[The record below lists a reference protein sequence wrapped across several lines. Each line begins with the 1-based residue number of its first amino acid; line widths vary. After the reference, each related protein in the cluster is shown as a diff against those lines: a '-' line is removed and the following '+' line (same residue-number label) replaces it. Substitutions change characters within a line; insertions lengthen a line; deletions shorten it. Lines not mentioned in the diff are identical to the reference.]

1 MNIIESFKKVFV
13 SQRNSGY
20 LFDLI
25 ITKILRYSPNYQEI
39 IFDNINLYKE
49 NILDLQ
55 ELIFNDSF
63 SNIYNNLSKSGNVDL
78 EEVLIELNKITVS
91 KFEIILQQDLNN
103 KYNQQHRQV
112 RQDQQVHRDQQVRQ
126 VRQGQDQ
133 QVQVQQVQQVRQNQQ
148 VRQDQ
153 HQQEKSTLP
162 IKLEENDYNIL
173 SRQFCSENA
182 VFNNGKYSFQF
193 FLNNIKSVNL
203 DNFKIKCNMY
213 NINEY
218 NNKFYLLEQ
227 TNKTI
232 ITIPIGYY
240 DIDTLLKTITNL
252 LNDMSINKN
261 KDYKF
266 NVSNNKIKNKVY
278 FTCQSTEK
286 ERLNKNTSFGLLFKK
301 NKDYNNY
308 SLSDILG
315 FEKEEYFNNNVYTAE
330 LYSDVNIFDE
340 LYVKIFINGKEIPRY
355 STSKKDF
362 YYFETFD
369 LNMDKCFSNKAS
381 FNLPINSFEITQD
394 NLDIK
399 DISIQLNNS
408 YDYYINTPVSFKFML
423 TFEYLTDD
431 KKLG

>member
-1 MNIIESFKKVFV
+1 MNIRESFKKVFV
-13 SQRNSGY
+13 SPRNSGY

-25 ITKILRYSPNYQEI
+25 ITKILRYSPDYQQI
-39 IFDNINLYKE
+39 IFNNIHTYKE

-63 SNIYNNLSKSGNVDL
+63 SNIYNNLSNSGNIDL
-78 EEVLIELNKITVS
+78 EQVLIELNKITVS

-103 KYNQQHRQV
+103 KYNQQAQV
-112 RQDQQVHRDQQVRQ
+112 QQAQVQQAQ
-126 VRQGQDQ
+126 VQQAQVQ
-133 QVQVQQVQQVRQNQQ
+133 QVQVQQAQVQQAQVQQ
-148 VRQDQ
+148 AQV
-153 HQQEKSTLP
+153 QQAQVQQAQVQQAQVQQGNS
-162 IKLEENDYNIL
+162 IIEEDNFYNIL
-173 SRQFCSENA
+173 SRQFFSENA

-193 FLNNIKSVNL
+193 FLNKVKSVNL

-227 TNKTI
+227 TSKTI
-232 ITIPIGYY
+232 IIIPIGYY

-261 KDYKF
+261 KDYSF
-266 NVSNNKIKNKVY
+266 NVFNNKIKNRVC
-278 FTCQSTEK
+278 FTCESNDKQ
-286 ERLNKNTSFGLLFKK
+286 RLNKNTSFGLLFKK
-301 NKDYNNY
+301 ESNNY

-330 LYSDVNIFDE
+330 LYPNINIFDE
-340 LYVKIFINGKEIPRY
+340 LYVKIFINDKEIPRY
-355 STSKKDF
+355 STSKRDF

-369 LNMDKCFSNKAS
+369 LDIRSRFGDKITFD
-381 FNLPINSFEITQD
+381 LPINSFEITQD

-408 YDYYINTPVSFKFML
+408 YDYYINNPVSFKFML
-423 TFEYLTDD
+423 TFEY
-431 KKLG
+431 G

>member
-1 MNIIESFKKVFV
+1 MNIRESFKKVFV
-13 SQRNSGY
+13 SPRNSGY

-25 ITKILRYSPNYQEI
+25 ITKILRYSPDYQQI
-39 IFDNINLYKE
+39 IFNNIHTYKE

-63 SNIYNNLSKSGNVDL
+63 SNIYNNLSNSGNIDL
-78 EEVLIELNKITVS
+78 EQVLIELNKITVS

-103 KYNQQHRQV
+103 KYNQQA
-112 RQDQQVHRDQQVRQ
+112 
-126 VRQGQDQ
+126 
-133 QVQVQQVQQVRQNQQ
+133 QVQQAQVQQGN
-148 VRQDQ
+148 
-153 HQQEKSTLP
+153 S
-162 IKLEENDYNIL
+162 IIEEDNFYNIL
-173 SRQFCSENA
+173 SRQFFSENA

-193 FLNNIKSVNL
+193 FLNKVKSVNL

-227 TNKTI
+227 TSKTI
-232 ITIPIGYY
+232 IIIPIGYY

-261 KDYKF
+261 KDYSF
-266 NVSNNKIKNKVY
+266 NVFNNKIKNRVC
-278 FTCQSTEK
+278 FTCESNDKQ
-286 ERLNKNTSFGLLFKK
+286 RLNKNTSFGLLFKK
-301 NKDYNNY
+301 ESNNY

-330 LYSDVNIFDE
+330 LYPNINIFDE
-340 LYVKIFINGKEIPRY
+340 LYVKIFINDKEIPRY
-355 STSKKDF
+355 STSKRDF

-369 LNMDKCFSNKAS
+369 LDIRSRFGDKITFD
-381 FNLPINSFEITQD
+381 LPINSFEITQD

-408 YDYYINTPVSFKFML
+408 YDYYINNPVSFKFML
-423 TFEYLTDD
+423 TFEY
-431 KKLG
+431 G

>member
-1 MNIIESFKKVFV
+1 MILYKMNIRESFKKVFV

-25 ITKILRYSPNYQEI
+25 ITKILRYSPNYQQI
-39 IFDNINLYKE
+39 IFNNIHIYKE

-63 SNIYNNLSKSGNVDL
+63 SNIYNNLSKSGNIDL

-103 KYNQQHRQV
+103 KYKQQVQQVHQV
-112 RQDQQVHRDQQVRQ
+112 RQDYQVHQDHQVQPQVRQ
-126 VRQGQDQ
+126 VQP
-133 QVQVQQVQQVRQNQQ
+133 QVHQVQPQVHQVQQVQPQVHQVQQ
-148 VRQDQ
+148 VQPQVHQDRQV
-153 HQQEKSTLP
+153 QQEKGTLP
-162 IKLEENDYNIL
+162 IILEENDYNIL

-266 NVSNNKIKNKVY
+266 NVYNNKIKNKVY

-340 LYVKIFINGKEIPRY
+340 LYVKIFIKI
-355 STSKKDF
+355 KK
-362 YYFETFD
+362 
-369 LNMDKCFSNKAS
+369 
-381 FNLPINSFEITQD
+381 
-394 NLDIK
+394 
-399 DISIQLNNS
+399 
-408 YDYYINTPVSFKFML
+408 
-423 TFEYLTDD
+423 YL
-431 KKLG
+431 